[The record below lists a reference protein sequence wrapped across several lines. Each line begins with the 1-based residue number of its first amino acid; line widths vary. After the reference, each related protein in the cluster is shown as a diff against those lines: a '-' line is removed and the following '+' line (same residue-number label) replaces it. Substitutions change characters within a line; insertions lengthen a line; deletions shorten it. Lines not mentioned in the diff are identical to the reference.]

1 VDPSRV
7 LPQVPLEI
15 KQDLT
20 MEMKPIRVLDPSEKK
35 LRNKRI
41 PIIKVL
47 WRNA

>member
-7 LPQVPLEI
+7 LPQVSLEI

-20 MEMKPIRVLDPSEKK
+20 MEMKPIRVLDRSEKK

>member
-20 MEMKPIRVLDPSEKK
+20 MEMKPIRVLDRSEKK

>member
-1 VDPSRV
+1 M
-7 LPQVPLEI
+7 EI
-15 KQDLT
+15 
-20 MEMKPIRVLDPSEKK
+20 KPIRVLDRSEKK